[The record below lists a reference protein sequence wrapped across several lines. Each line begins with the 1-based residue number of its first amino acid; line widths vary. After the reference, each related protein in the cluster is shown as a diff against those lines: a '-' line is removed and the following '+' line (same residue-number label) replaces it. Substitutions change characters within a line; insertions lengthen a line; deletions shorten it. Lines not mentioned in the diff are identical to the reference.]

1 MGLYTTMLTIEKI
14 QLSENQLTL
23 LHQDEVVEIEASWD
37 EFLDFKEE
45 TDYPIIYQNGK
56 IIVMGKAKYV
66 HEWLVMNVAR
76 LLSAIFWGKGFDMLG
91 SNIGISIADKKGYYN
106 PDVTVVKGRPMFVEG
121 DQTLISNPY
130 LLVEVISAS
139 TAMVDFS
146 TKSPQYRKLES
157 LHYLVF
163 VNPFKQAV
171 HVLTPT
177 EDRQVWQERIYD
189 QPTDQVM
196 IDGFSITVND
206 IFENMPILDEKG
218 DVL

>member
-1 MGLYTTMLTIEKI
+1 MLTIDKI
-14 QLSENQLTL
+14 QLSDSQLTL

-45 TDYPIIYQNGK
+45 TEFPVIYQNGK
-56 IIVMGKAKYV
+56 IIVMGKANFV
-66 HEWLVMNVAR
+66 HEWLVAKMIQ
-76 LLSAIFWGKGFDMLG
+76 LLTRFFSEKQFFVLG
-91 SNIGISIADKKGYYN
+91 SNIGISIAGKKGYYN

-146 TKSPQYRKLES
+146 TKSPQYRKIES

-189 QPTDQVM
+189 QPTDQVI

-206 IFENMPILDEKG
+206 VFENMPILDEKG

>member
-1 MGLYTTMLTIEKI
+1 MLTIDKI
-14 QLSENQLTL
+14 QLSDSQLTL

-56 IIVMGKAKYV
+56 IIIMGKANFV
-66 HEWLVMNVAR
+66 HEWLVAKMIQ
-76 LLSAIFWGKGFDMLG
+76 LLTRFFSEKQFFVLG
-91 SNIGISIADKKGYYN
+91 SNIGISIAGKKGYYN

-146 TKSPQYRKLES
+146 TKSPQYRKIES

-189 QPTDQVM
+189 QPTDQVI

-206 IFENMPILDEKG
+206 VFENMPILDEKG

>member
-1 MGLYTTMLTIEKI
+1 MLTIAKI
-14 QLSENQLTL
+14 QLSDSQLTL

-56 IIVMGKAKYV
+56 IIIMGKANFV
-66 HEWLVMNVAR
+66 HEWLVAKMIQ
-76 LLSAIFWGKGFDMLG
+76 LLTRFFSEKQFFVLG
-91 SNIGISIADKKGYYN
+91 SNIGISIAGKKGYYN

-146 TKSPQYRKLES
+146 TKSPQYRKIES

-189 QPTDQVM
+189 QPTDQVI

-206 IFENMPILDEKG
+206 VFENMPILDEKG

>member
-1 MGLYTTMLTIEKI
+1 MLTIEKI
-14 QLSENQLTL
+14 QLSDSQLAL

-37 EFLDFKEE
+37 EFLNFKEE

-56 IIVMGKAKYV
+56 IIIMGKANFV
-66 HEWLVMNVAR
+66 HEWLVAKMIQ
-76 LLSAIFWGKGFDMLG
+76 LLTRFFSEKQFFVLG
-91 SNIGISIADKKGYYN
+91 SNIGISIAGKKGYYN

-177 EDRQVWQERIYD
+177 ADRQVWQERIYD

-206 IFENMPILDEKG
+206 VFENMPILDEKG

>member
-1 MGLYTTMLTIEKI
+1 MLTIEKI
-14 QLSENQLTL
+14 QLSDSQLTL

-56 IIVMGKAKYV
+56 IIIMGKANFV
-66 HEWLVMNVAR
+66 HEWLVAKMIQ
-76 LLSAIFWGKGFDMLG
+76 LLTRFFSEKQFFVLG
-91 SNIGISIADKKGYYN
+91 SNIGISIAGKKGYYN

-146 TKSPQYRKLES
+146 TKSPQYRKIES

-189 QPTDQVM
+189 QPTDQVI

-206 IFENMPILDEKG
+206 VFENMPILDEKG

>member
-1 MGLYTTMLTIEKI
+1 MLTIEKI
-14 QLSENQLTL
+14 QLSDSQLAL

-37 EFLDFKEE
+37 EFLNFKEE

-56 IIVMGKAKYV
+56 IIIMGKANFV
-66 HEWLVMNVAR
+66 HEWLVAKLIQ
-76 LLSAIFWGKGFDMLG
+76 LLTRFFSEKQFFVLG
-91 SNIGISIADKKGYYN
+91 SNIGISIAGKKGYYN

-177 EDRQVWQERIYD
+177 ADRQVWQERIYD

-206 IFENMPILDEKG
+206 VFENMPILDEKG